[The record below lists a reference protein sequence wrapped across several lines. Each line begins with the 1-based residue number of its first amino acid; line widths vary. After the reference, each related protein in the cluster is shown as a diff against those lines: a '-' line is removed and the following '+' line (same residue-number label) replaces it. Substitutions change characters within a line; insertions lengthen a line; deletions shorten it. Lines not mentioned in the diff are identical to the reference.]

1 MYSTNSKTRFRRALT
16 WRMLITM
23 GFVLFVLREAGC
35 DYNITTNP
43 DKSLVVVSV
52 SPQAVTLTPSGEITL
67 TAAVTHFQHDSTL
80 TWSLS
85 DPNIGQLSSN
95 GGTAVYKAPASV
107 PGTAMSVSVLV
118 QSVEDP
124 TKTAQAVITIVNPD
138 TSGTTGVKVL
148 LSPLAIT
155 LSPGKSQQF
164 HATVLGLTTTTVTWQ
179 LVSGFGTITADG
191 TYSAP
196 GSPASL
202 PTFGIIRASST
213 ADPTRYADATITIMN
228 SADSLVCFERDILPV
243 LTGSCGMS
251 GCHTP
256 GAGPGDLT
264 SYDGILSRVVS
275 GSARSSRLYLAITNF
290 DIARRMPPPPRSI
303 LSPVQIIAIG
313 RWIDQGA
320 LKTSCSAGSQCDTTS
335 VHYSDFVRTTMATYC
350 IGCHTGA
357 TAGGGIDLSSY
368 GGLAKVTANGRLM
381 GSITFS
387 QGFSAMPKLGPRL
400 DDCTI
405 AKIQAWVNRGYPND

>member
-1 MYSTNSKTRFRRALT
+1 MAV
-16 WRMLITM
+16 
-23 GFVLFVLREAGC
+23 GFVLFVMREAGC

-52 SPQAVTLTPSGEITL
+52 TPQAVTLTPNGQITL
-67 TAAVTHFQHDSTL
+67 TAAVTHFQNDSSL

-95 GGTAVYKAPASV
+95 GGAAVYKAPASIS
-107 PGTAMSVSVLV
+107 GAAISVSVLV
-118 QSVEDP
+118 QSIEDP
-124 TKTAQAVITIVNPD
+124 TKTTQAVITIVNPD
-138 TSGTTGVKVL
+138 TSGTNGVKVIV
-148 LSPLAIT
+148 SPLAIT
-155 LSPGKSQQF
+155 LAPGKAQQF
-164 HATVLGLTTTTVTWQ
+164 HATVAGSSTTTVTWQ
-179 LVSGFGTITADG
+179 LVSGFGKITSDG
-191 TYSAP
+191 QYSAP
-196 GSPASL
+196 VSSPSV
-202 PTFGIIRASST
+202 PTFGIIRAIST
-213 ADPTRYADATITIMN
+213 ADPTKYADATITIAN

-243 LTGSCGMS
+243 LTGSCGMG

-256 GAGPGDLT
+256 GGGPGDLT
-264 SYDGILSRVVS
+264 TYDGILTRVVP

-320 LKTSCSAGSQCDTTS
+320 QNTTCSASSQCDTS
-335 VHYSDFVRTTMATYC
+335 AVHYSDFIRTTMNTYC
-350 IGCHTGA
+350 VGCHSPA
-357 TAGGGIDLSSY
+357 MAGGGMDLSSY
-368 GGLAKVTANGRLM
+368 SGLARTAANGKLM

-387 QGFSAMPKLGPRL
+387 QGFSAMPKEGPRL